1 MSKSAARH
9 NFASR
14 LKRLPVAITISL
26 ASLVLIAIVFA
37 MVRKPETSQS
47 NNATEEKPESKSSTP
62 WNLALGNVVVLAPE
76 LGLKITA
83 PENTTIEP
91 TRVAAKIE
99 AQLTSLR
106 QLYRQQS
113 EGDPALLGGLT
124 LQLTLGT
131 AGQVAEVT
139 VLSAHLKDKEFHK
152 AVSAEATKW
161 NFNEI
166 ASEGTVI
173 DCPLLFVREGMDIAT
188 VVNWE
193 KALIIPREE
202 HAPAMIPREEH
213 APAKSIPQARV
224 TKKK

>member
-1 MSKSAARH
+1 MSKSPSSRE
-9 NFASR
+9 FASR
-14 LKRLPVAITISL
+14 RKRLPVAIAIAL
-26 ASLVLIAIVFA
+26 ASLGLIAIAFA
-37 MVRKPETSQS
+37 MARKSETAQP
-47 NNATEEKPESKSSTP
+47 NDATEEKPESKSSAP

-83 PENTTIEP
+83 PDKAEIEP
-91 TRVAAKIE
+91 SRIAARIE
-99 AQLTSLR
+99 AQLLSLR
-106 QLYRQQS
+106 QLYREQS
-113 EGDPALLGGLT
+113 EGDPALLGSLT
-124 LQLTLGT
+124 LQLTLGS

-139 VLSAHLKDKEFHK
+139 VLSAQLKDKEFRK
-152 AVSAEATKW
+152 AVVAEATKW

-193 KALIIPREE
+193 KTLRNLREE
-202 HAPAMIPREEH
+202 HAPV
-213 APAKSIPQARV
+213 KSIPQARV

>member
-1 MSKSAARH
+1 MSKSATRH

-26 ASLVLIAIVFA
+26 ASLGLIALVFA
-37 MVRKPETSQS
+37 MARKPETAQS

-76 LGLKITA
+76 LGLKTTA
-83 PENTTIEP
+83 PDGVKIESA
-91 TRVAAKIE
+91 RVAAKIE

-139 VLSAHLKDKEFHK
+139 VLSAQLKDKEFHE
-152 AVSAEATKW
+152 AVVAEATKW

-193 KALIIPREE
+193 KALIIPR
-202 HAPAMIPREEH
+202 
-213 APAKSIPQARV
+213 
-224 TKKK
+224 

>member
-1 MSKSAARH
+1 MIKSATRH

-26 ASLVLIAIVFA
+26 ASLGLIAVAFA
-37 MVRKPETSQS
+37 IARKPETSQS
-47 NNATEEKPESKSSTP
+47 NNAAAEKPESKSSTP

-76 LGLKITA
+76 LGLKTTA
-83 PENTTIEP
+83 PDQAIVEP
-91 TRVAAKIE
+91 ARVAAKIE

-113 EGDPALLGGLT
+113 EGDPTLLGGLT

-139 VLSAHLKDKEFHK
+139 VLSAQLKDKEFRK
-152 AVSAEATKW
+152 AVVAEAAKW
-161 NFNEI
+161 NFSDI
-166 ASEGTVI
+166 APEGSVI
-173 DCPLLFVREGMDIAT
+173 DCPLLLVREGMDIAT
-188 VVNWE
+188 VMNWE
-193 KALIIPREE
+193 KTL
-202 HAPAMIPREEH
+202 MSLREEH

-224 TKKK
+224 AKKK

>member
-1 MSKSAARH
+1 MSKSPSSRE
-9 NFASR
+9 FASR
-14 LKRLPVAITISL
+14 RKRLPVAIAIAL
-26 ASLVLIAIVFA
+26 ASLGLIAIAFA
-37 MVRKPETSQS
+37 MARKSETAQP
-47 NNATEEKPESKSSTP
+47 NYATEEKPESKSSAP

-83 PENTTIEP
+83 PDKAEIEP
-91 TRVAAKIE
+91 SRIAARIE
-99 AQLTSLR
+99 AQLLSLR
-106 QLYRQQS
+106 QLYREQS

-139 VLSAHLKDKEFHK
+139 VLLAQLKDKEFHK
-152 AVSAEATKW
+152 AVVAEATKW

-166 ASEGTVI
+166 APEGTVI

-193 KALIIPREE
+193 KTLRTF
-202 HAPAMIPREEH
+202 
-213 APAKSIPQARV
+213 AKSTLLSNRYPKRA
-224 TKKK
+224 

>member
-1 MSKSAARH
+1 MKSATRH

-26 ASLVLIAIVFA
+26 ASLGLIAVVFA

-47 NNATEEKPESKSSTP
+47 NNVTEEKPESKSSTP

-83 PENTTIEP
+83 PDNTTIEP
-91 TRVAAKIE
+91 ARVSAKIE

-113 EGDPALLGGLT
+113 DGDPALLGGLT

-139 VLSAHLKDKEFHK
+139 VLSAQLKDKEFHK
-152 AVSAEATKW
+152 AVAAEATKW

-193 KALIIPREE
+193 KALIIPREG
-202 HAPAMIPREEH
+202 H
-213 APAKSIPQARV
+213 APAKSIPQTRRKEEIARPN
-224 TKKK
+224 